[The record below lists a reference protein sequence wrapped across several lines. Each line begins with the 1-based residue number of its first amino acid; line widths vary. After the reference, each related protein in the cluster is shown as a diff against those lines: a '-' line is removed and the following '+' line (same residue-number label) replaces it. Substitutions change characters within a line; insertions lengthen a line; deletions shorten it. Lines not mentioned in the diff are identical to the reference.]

1 MIQYMEQ
8 VVVEGGL
15 FLDYIEIDV
24 RNRKNKYFLKVKLI
38 KPVLAY
44 GNQTQLNK
52 KTFIYYYYVI
62 YERVINI

>member
-15 FLDYIEIDV
+15 FLDYIEIDLFV
-24 RNRKNKYFLKVKLI
+24 ASYFLKVKLI

>member
-15 FLDYIEIDV
+15 FLDYIEIV

-52 KTFIYYYYVI
+52 KPSFTIIMLYTNV
-62 YERVINI
+62 

>member
-15 FLDYIEIDV
+15 FLDYIEID
-24 RNRKNKYFLKVKLI
+24 FLKAKLI

-52 KTFIYYYYVI
+52 KPSFTIIMLYTNV
-62 YERVINI
+62 

>member
-15 FLDYIEIDV
+15 FLYYFEMDLV
-24 RNRKNKYFLKVKLI
+24 VTSYFLKVKLI
-38 KPVLAY
+38 KPDLAY